1 MLKLMGKKI
10 FTILRSKI
18 LCLFQDPE
26 VAAAFQDVSTNPA
39 NISKYQNNPKVQKVI
54 NKMATKFGM
63 FQGGAGDD
71 EGPGGPTGGAGAGG
85 ATGAGG
91 PPKSSFDV
99 D

>member
-1 MLKLMGKKI
+1 MSALI
-10 FTILRSKI
+10 QPTFTINRDFTV
-18 LCLFQDPE
+18 FQDPE

-39 NISKYQNNPKVQKVI
+39 NISKYQNNEKVQKVI

-63 FQGGAGDD
+63 FSGGAGNGGGDPD
-71 EGPGGPTGGAGAGG
+71 SSPGGTGAGG